1 MVAEYDGY
9 KINMYEGEITP
20 EIIEKRNAAIK
31 NAAERLSKLKIIYNE
46 RRNCLMEEL
55 AMRFTGFDFES
66 AMNEIQRWQ
75 DELTTDS
82 DDEIKYTVLEGI
94 KDLIIDNCTFE

>member
-1 MVAEYDGY
+1 MD
-9 KINMYEGEITP
+9 
-20 EIIEKRNAAIK
+20 
-31 NAAERLSKLKIIYNE
+31 
-46 RRNCLMEEL
+46 EL
-55 AMRFTGFDFES
+55 IVRFTGFDFAS

>member
-1 MVAEYDGY
+1 M
-9 KINMYEGEITP
+9 
-20 EIIEKRNAAIK
+20 II
-31 NAAERLSKLKIIYNE
+31 
-46 RRNCLMEEL
+46 EEL
-55 AMRFTGFDFES
+55 AMRFADFDFAS

>member
-1 MVAEYDGY
+1 MKMLD
-9 KINMYEGEITP
+9 
-20 EIIEKRNAAIK
+20 
-31 NAAERLSKLKIIYNE
+31 
-46 RRNCLMEEL
+46 EL
-55 AMRFTGFDFES
+55 AMRFTGFDFAS